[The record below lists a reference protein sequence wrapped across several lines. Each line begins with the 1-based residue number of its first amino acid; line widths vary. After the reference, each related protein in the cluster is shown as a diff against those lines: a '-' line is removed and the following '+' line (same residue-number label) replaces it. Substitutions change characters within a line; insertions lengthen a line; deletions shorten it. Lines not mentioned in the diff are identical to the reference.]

1 MPDEAAEPSE
11 ASRPA
16 HLPASAARSPE
27 RRGRTLTSALFLAFS
42 VLFIGWCTADITLA
56 VFASDT
62 PAGSS
67 GGAPEAACANGVQGL
82 AAAVERAL
90 ALRTPAPGRPPAT
103 LSSFEDALAPEWNE
117 AGPIEA
123 RCAST
128 ARGARAYAAVARFRT
143 GAREAMHHDVELAP
157 LRQEIAPYLATN

>member
-16 HLPASAARSPE
+16 HSPEVRTPE
-27 RRGRTLTSALFLAFS
+27 RRGRTLTAALFLLFS
-42 VLFIGWCTADITLA
+42 VVFIGWCTLDITLA
-56 VFASDT
+56 VFPGDGRGGA
-62 PAGSS
+62 AGE
-67 GGAPEAACANGVQGL
+67 APEAACANGVHGL

-103 LSSFEDALAPEWNE
+103 LSTFEDALAPEWNE

-123 RCAST
+123 RCAAT

-143 GAREAMHHDVELAP
+143 GAREAMRHDLELGP
-157 LRQEIAPYLATN
+157 LRQEVAPYLATN